1 MTENNQL
8 RYFVEVW
15 KHTKN
20 YVKNKE
26 KHAAFV
32 FSPVI
37 LEIIDYL
44 YVKDTRKL
52 YDILYENEQKNIPE
66 GLELVE
72 KKQREDY
79 YDYDNDI
86 KNALRNINWDS
97 VLMEIINNISEF
109 DNVLD
114 EKAKEI
120 LLNKKEIIDKINR
133 ISDNKSRT
141 EKQTNKMK
149 AMFMKL
155 SERVKENHW
164 VYYVYINHWNGSIF
178 DILKSP
184 LFSLVKINYEI
195 SNDIKEI
202 SDILYELDDIGN
214 PPSISMLLRV
224 RETQDV
230 FDKFADGILYEISK
244 NKNTDLKYSFIINK
258 YLTEKGVSPT
268 EKYFMLNAFFWI
280 IERGFLRNLNKHKDE
295 DPVQI
300 LKQMYENI
308 IYPSGSKM
316 LLTYP
321 LGK

>member
-15 KHTKN
+15 KHTKD
-20 YVKNKE
+20 YVENKE
-26 KHAAFV
+26 KHAAVV

-52 YDILYENEQKNIPE
+52 YDILYDIEQKNIPD
-66 GLELVE
+66 GLKLVE
-72 KKQREDY
+72 KKPREKY
-79 YDYDNDI
+79 FDYDDDI
-86 KNALRNINWDS
+86 KNALRNINWDT

-109 DNVLD
+109 ENVLD
-114 EKAKEI
+114 ENTKHI
-120 LLNKKEIIDKINR
+120 LQNKKDILDKIND
-133 ISDNKSRT
+133 ISNIKRT

-155 SERVKENHW
+155 SEYVKENHW
-164 VYYVYINHWNGSIF
+164 IYHVYTNHWCGSIF

-184 LFSLVKINYEI
+184 LFSMVKINYEI
-195 SNDIKEI
+195 SNHIKEI
-202 SDILYELDDIGN
+202 SDILYELDERGN
-214 PPSISMLLRV
+214 PLSTSILLRV
-224 RETQDV
+224 RETQEV
-230 FDKFADGILYEISK
+230 FDNFASNMLDEISK

-280 IERGFLRNLNKHKDE
+280 IERGFLNNLNRHKDE

-300 LKQMYENI
+300 LKEIYENV

-321 LGK
+321 LGGT

>member
-15 KHTKN
+15 KHTRF
-20 YVKNKE
+20 YSENKI
-26 KHAAFV
+26 KHAAIV
-32 FSPVI
+32 FAPVI

-52 YDILYENEQKNIPE
+52 YDILYEIEQKNIPE

-72 KKQREDY
+72 KKPREKY
-79 YDYDNDI
+79 HDYDDDI
-86 KNALRNINWDS
+86 KNILREINWDS

-109 DNVLD
+109 ENVLD
-114 EKAKEI
+114 DEAKNI
-120 LLNKKEIIDKINR
+120 LKNKKEISDKIDSM
-133 ISDNKSRT
+133 SDVKRT

-149 AMFMKL
+149 ATFMKL
-155 SERVKENHW
+155 SDHVKENHW
-164 VYYVYINHWNGSIF
+164 IYHVYNNHWTGSIF

-195 SNDIKEI
+195 SNNIKEI
-202 SDILYELDDIGN
+202 SDILYELDDSGK
-214 PPSISMLLRV
+214 PPSISILLRV
-224 RETQDV
+224 RETQEI
-230 FDKFADGILYEISK
+230 FDKFGSEILDEILK
-244 NKNTDLKYSFIINK
+244 NKDTDLKYSFVINK
-258 YLTEKGVSPT
+258 KLTEKGVSPT
-268 EKYFMLNAFFWI
+268 EKYFLSNAFFWI
-280 IERGFLRNLNKHKDE
+280 IEKGFLNNLNKHKDE
-295 DPVQI
+295 DPVKI